1 MDRSVCA
8 CPLCSKCLFHTVG
21 SDLDA
26 ADEGGIHLTQPS
38 AQPWSQHMVSAQSPT
53 ALHLRRNDFIILLKL
68 WSRHRFRSCSAL
80 MLLYRVRH
88 NASASIATRAQLRLM
103 HGVRLCQLKVA
114 VQYPAIVEHHEMMKT
129 QPGVKAHLES
139 GKLHEHYNNNRLG

>member
-1 MDRSVCA
+1 MCV
-8 CPLCSKCLFHTVG
+8 CPLCSKCFFHTVG

-26 ADEGGIHLTQPS
+26 EVEGGIQLTQPS

-53 ALHLRRNDFIILLKL
+53 ALHLRRNDFIILLQLWFRHKL
-68 WSRHRFRSCSAL
+68 RSCSAL

-88 NASASIATRAQLRLM
+88 NASASLATRAQLRLM
-103 HGVRLCQLKVA
+103 HSVRLCQLKVA